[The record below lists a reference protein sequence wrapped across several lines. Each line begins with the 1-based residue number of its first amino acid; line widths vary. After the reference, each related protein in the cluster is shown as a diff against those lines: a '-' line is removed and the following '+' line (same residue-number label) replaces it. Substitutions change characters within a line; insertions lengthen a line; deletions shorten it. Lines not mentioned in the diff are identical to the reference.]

1 MEPACAAAL
10 EHELKHIQ
18 NVFSELNDYPPFK
31 LVETTIK
38 DEKNNFQQNESV
50 LEMDEEEKKRWKS
63 GVKNEEI
70 YLQQREA
77 SKLGSRFNIKD
88 KIAFESLS
96 DII

>member
-38 DEKNNFQQNESV
+38 DERNNFQQNESM
-50 LEMDEEEKKRWKS
+50 LEMDEKEPGDEGEKVVSKMRKS
-63 GVKNEEI
+63 ISNTVKHPS
-70 YLQQREA
+70 LDHD
-77 SKLGSRFNIKD
+77 STSRIR
-88 KIAFESLS
+88 
-96 DII
+96 